1 MAVHHDILTKE
12 MMETGP
18 CHSVSL
24 LSSSVSPFPLTTE
37 QNSFQT
43 CNISTC
49 LLCFNL
55 AVVGWR
61 WGVWNEVRGGRRTEQ
76 RRVGLIDLSKL
87 NLRVRMKSSVPV
99 VYKELYLIPGET
111 FNNLKVGL
119 TLVLIELS

>member
-12 MMETGP
+12 MMEIGP

-61 WGVWNEVRGGRRTEQ
+61 WGVWNEVRGGEGQ
-76 RRVGLIDLSKL
+76 SKLIDLIDLSKL